1 MVIYTHNEQ
10 NSFHVTCCLTLF
22 QYEIHSRIRS
32 LMTSSHQT
40 TTSLILL
47 FWLWQSI
54 TEASTVCSRAAS
66 CWLVKKFFMM
76 LKTLSADAKLGCTKR
91 TFFTMEEQLGR
102 FASFLD
108 HHCSFSSSVCK
119 SAPSATAKYL
129 GSSAVSPCMMA
140 SLSRKRNLLN
150 SSTEAAVGRSCWTC
164 TGQHNLALRKART
177 FS

>member
-1 MVIYTHNEQ
+1 MVIYTLNEQ

-22 QYEIHSRIRS
+22 QYEIHSRMTEFDDVLSSNNDKLVS
-32 LMTSSHQT
+32 LVLVVAEYHWSFN
-40 TTSLILL
+40 SLLWGCIFLVGKEILH
-47 FWLWQSI
+47 
-54 TEASTVCSRAAS
+54 
-66 CWLVKKFFMM
+66 
-76 LKTLSADAKLGCTKR
+76 DAENAENGCTKR
-91 TFFTMEEQLGR
+91 TFFNTEDQLGR

-164 TGQHNLALRKART
+164 TRQHNLALRKART